1 MGASGAGKTSM
12 LNVISDRI
20 ARSKT
25 INISGEVLLNDKIKL
40 TQDKFGDLGAYVMQD
55 DILFAHFTVEEAFTF
70 AARLKLKGSIGSQ
83 N

>member
-1 MGASGAGKTSM
+1 M
-12 LNVISDRI
+12 
-20 ARSKT
+20 
-25 INISGEVLLNDKIKL
+25 LNDKIKL